1 MNADAKKIPLP
12 HDGLTEVLTRI
23 FAAAGGSRE
32 EAYGIGRNLVEANL
46 AGHDSHGVVRTPRYV
61 EAERKGHCFFGR
73 KVTRV
78 IDSDAFGLLDG
89 NCGFGQTIGPQA
101 VAVGLEK
108 AKQAGVSVIGLR
120 NSAHIGRI
128 GAWGELAMAE
138 GFLSIHFVNV
148 SAGALV
154 APFGGAAR
162 RMSTNPICIAAPNPD
177 GDDFLL
183 DFATSRIA
191 EGKALVALKGGR
203 QVTMGDLVDGAGR
216 PTSDP
221 SVLYGETATDLTP
234 NPRKGPGALVAMG
247 EHKGSGLSLAC
258 DLLAGALTGN
268 GANASTDRV
277 LNGML
282 SIYVSPAAMD
292 DGHGWGAAIAEYVD
306 LIRSTP
312 PADPEKPVMIPGDP
326 ERKARASR
334 MATGVPLDLEAWE
347 NILGAGESVGL
358 ERNALRRL
366 VGQ

>member
-1 MNADAKKIPLP
+1 MTTDAGKIPLP

-23 FAAAGGSRE
+23 FTAAGGSRD

-61 EAERKGHCFFGR
+61 EAERKGHCFFNR

-78 IDSDAFGLLDG
+78 IDTDAFALLDG
-89 NCGFGQTIGPQA
+89 NYGFGQTIGPQA

-108 AKQAGVSVIGLR
+108 AKAGGVAIVGLR
-120 NSAHIGRI
+120 NAAHIGRI
-128 GAWGELAMAE
+128 GAWGELALAE
-138 GFLSIHFVNV
+138 GFISIHFVNV

-154 APFGGAAR
+154 TPFGGAAR
-162 RMSTNPICIAAPNPD
+162 RMSTNPVCIAVPNPG

-203 QVTMGDLVDGAGR
+203 EVKTGDLVDADGH
-216 PTSDP
+216 PTGDP
-221 SVLYGETATDLTP
+221 SVLYGPTASDATP
-234 NPRKGPGALVAMG
+234 NPRAGAGALVAMG
-247 EHKGSGLSLAC
+247 EHKGSGLALAC

-268 GANASTDRV
+268 GAFKTDDRV

-292 DGHGWGAAIAEYVD
+292 DGHGWAKAVADYVD
-306 LIRSTP
+306 LIHTTKP
-312 PADPEKPVMIPGDP
+312 VDPSAPVMIPGDP
-326 ERKARASR
+326 ERKARAAR
-334 MATGVPLDLEAWE
+334 IANGVPLDPEAWE
-347 NILGAGESVGL
+347 NILGAGEGVGL
-358 ERNALRRL
+358 DRTALEAL
-366 VGQ
+366 VGR